1 MQVKFDSLN
10 RFEVP
15 KFYLCS
21 PGSTYNDG
29 VLTNILGCLS
39 DTTDEELVMNF
50 NATSEL
56 NFRAYQIKRDD
67 PEENDYTMKLY
78 RSLQNRRLIF
88 VEDVG
93 YFVIKNVENGYSD
106 GVHYRD
112 IRAVSCETEI
122 ESKMLTYIED
132 GTYVFTELMHRIVT
146 SLPLW
151 TMGHVDDSV
160 SERYRTFTDVDTELN
175 TLAFLLDNMQEAY
188 ECIFVFDTIHRKI
201 HVYDQNDY
209 VLQTQIHL
217 TKDDVINSITISED
231 SNNLY
236 TAIRVQGDE
245 NLNISP
251 INPLGTNVIY
261 NFDYYLDWMTPGLK
275 ESVLE
280 WKELIDSKKDDY
292 YNLNLRYYEELTVQS
307 NLQLELDKLNTQLTM
322 YRRCRENIV
331 AEGGTSSVESYNK
344 VIEES
349 GGIPIDIQEEM
360 ADTLAVIDD
369 LISEIETRYEG
380 VKAELDTVTSQIESI
395 KESIS
400 TIRSE
405 VSISSFFSDEEYD
418 ELYNYIFEGSYNDE
432 YITVTDI
439 MTYSEKFS
447 QMKLLYERAI
457 AQLTRASCPTQE
469 FSVDV
474 ENFIFA
480 KRFEEWSKQLETG
493 CLINVELDEGDV
505 AMLFLSNITVNYD
518 DNTLSLTFG
527 NRFNKFDAKSL
538 FDDVLGNINKS
549 SNTLDH
555 IKDIVE
561 PIKNGELS
569 AMKEALNTS
578 RTLTK
583 NAALSSTDEEV
594 IIDDTG
600 YTGKRLLSSGL
611 YDTRQVK
618 IVANSM
624 VFTNDAWQTCK
635 VALGEIN
642 LGDGS
647 SAYGINAETIMGN
660 MIIGNHL
667 HIMDSDGRDLLT
679 VVDESISAKVS
690 QTGGDDQ
697 SFGWSLLSD
706 GFTLTS
712 SGNPVFY
719 ASASGVE
726 INGKIIATEGVIGG
740 CRINEKGELRV
751 PATYIDDLDVSN
763 LTASNIIVKDADGAT
778 LLSAGNNEVSIG
790 GWSVDGNSL
799 YSGSSFSSADCFLCT
814 GSTSSMTIGG
824 SGVISGWVFK
834 AGDSFGVTDS
844 GALYADDVHLT
855 GHIVATR
862 IICYNSESSS
872 SPLFYASSDELYGK
886 IGGWDFS
893 SSGLSHTYSDD
904 ILGSVVVVLKPDK
917 LEVRHS
923 GSTYTKPW
931 IDLVA

>member
-236 TAIRVQGDE
+236 TAIKVQGDE

-349 GGIPIDIQEEM
+349 DGIPIDIQEEM

-690 QTGGDDQ
+690 QTGGDNQ

-751 PATYIDDLDVSN
+751 PAAYIDDLDVSN

-904 ILGSVVVVLKPDK
+904 ILGSVVVVLKPDR
-917 LEVRHS
+917 LEIRHS

>member
-21 PGSTYNDG
+21 PGSIYNDG

-106 GVHYRD
+106 GVHYKD
-112 IRAVSCETEI
+112 IRAASCETEI
-122 ESKMLTYIED
+122 ESKMLTYVED
-132 GTYVFTELMHRIVT
+132 GTYVFTELMHRIIT
-146 SLPLW
+146 SIPLW

-217 TKDDVINSITISED
+217 TKDDVINSVTISED

-251 INPLGTNVIY
+251 INPLGANVIY

-292 YNLNLRYYEELTVQS
+292 YNLNLRYYEGLTAQS
-307 NLQLELDKLNTQLTM
+307 DLQLELDKLNTQLTM

-349 GGIPIDIQEEM
+349 DGTPIDIQEEM

-369 LISEIETRYEG
+369 LISETETRYEG

-405 VSISSFFSDEEYD
+405 VSISSYFSDEEYD

-493 CLINVELDEGDV
+493 CLINVELGESDV

-549 SNTLDH
+549 SNTLDY

-569 AMKEALNTS
+569 AMKEALDTS

-583 NAALSSTDEEV
+583 NAALSSTNEEV

-600 YTGKRLLSSGL
+600 YTGRRLLSSGL

-647 SAYGINAETIMGN
+647 TAYGINAETIMGN

-690 QTGGDDQ
+690 QTGGDNQ

-712 SGNPVFY
+712 SGNPVFH

-726 INGKIIATEGVIGG
+726 VYGKIIATEGVIGG

-814 GSTSSMTIGG
+814 GSASSMTIGG
-824 SGVISGWVFK
+824 SGLISGWVFK

-855 GHIVATR
+855 GRIVTTS
-862 IICYNSESSS
+862 ISCYCSESSS
-872 SPLFYASSDELYGK
+872 SPLFYVSDDESYGK

-893 SSGLSHTYSDD
+893 RSGLSHTYSDD
-904 ILGSVVVVLKPDK
+904 ILGSVVVVLKPDR
-917 LEVRHS
+917 LEIRHS

>member
-15 KFYLCS
+15 KFYVCS
-21 PGSTYNDG
+21 PGSVYNKG

-56 NFRAYQIKRDD
+56 NFRTYQIKRDN

-106 GVHYRD
+106 GVHYKD
-112 IRAVSCETEI
+112 IRAASCETEI
-122 ESKMLTYIED
+122 ESKMLTYVED
-132 GTYVFTELMHRIVT
+132 GTYVFTELMHRIIT
-146 SLPLW
+146 SIPLW

-292 YNLNLRYYEELTVQS
+292 YNLNLRYYEELTAQS

-349 GGIPIDIQEEM
+349 DGIPIDIQEEM

-405 VSISSFFSDEEYD
+405 VSISSYFSDEEYD

-447 QMKLLYERAI
+447 QMKLLYERAA

-549 SNTLDH
+549 SNTLDY

-690 QTGGDDQ
+690 QTGGDNQ
-697 SFGWSLLSD
+697 SFGWSLLPD

-855 GHIVATR
+855 GSIVTTR
-862 IICYNSESSS
+862 ISCYNSESSS
-872 SPLFYASSDELYGK
+872 SPLFYVSSDQLYGK

-923 GSTYTKPW
+923 GSTYAKPW